1 MLSNQ
6 QPDIISRYMIEVEE
20 DEELVG
26 EERDVEVL
34 VVKTEKIP
42 PRPALLIARLTS
54 HMRLV
59 KL

>member
-42 PRPALLIARLTS
+42 PRQS
-54 HMRLV
+54 KH
-59 KL
+59 